1 MPVGVLS
8 VRRYC
13 IRSVSCY
20 DIRLAAHLY
29 DRLSYSW
36 TQTFC
41 KTPTGSASKCTLL
54 QCVDITWLLSTAPV
68 PTASFVDTSIN
79 PDRSVLYHA
88 VRVIHYELL
97 KRLVSDLVCDDWQR
111 WIPSLTKLSRFIPTQ
126 HRTTRVETIAL
137 SVHLVTFGHL
147 DCVYE
152 ADRQAYVAYTC
163 GNRILLPSFRLF
175 E

>member
-13 IRSVSCY
+13 KQRSVSCY
-20 DIRLAAHLY
+20 DIRLAPHLY

-97 KRLVSDLVCDDWQR
+97 KRLVGDLVCDDWQR
-111 WIPSLTKLSRFIPTQ
+111 WIPSPTKLYRFIRTQ
-126 HRTTRVETIAL
+126 HCTTRVETIAL
-137 SVHLVTFGHL
+137 IVHRVTFGNL
-147 DCVYE
+147 RSSDQ
-152 ADRQAYVAYTC
+152 AD
-163 GNRILLPSFRLF
+163 
-175 E
+175 